1 VGKVHFLMHGKHW
14 YAAKTKA
21 GQDHI
26 AIANLSR
33 QQFEVYYPQMTIER
47 WRSSQIKRERE
58 PLFPGYVLVSF
69 VLEDQ
74 AWRVINNTRGV
85 YRLLSFNEDGRP
97 SAMPNDEVELL
108 QNKEKNGQL
117 YISEIIRLRR
127 GDQIRMKFGPSVDQ
141 IGEVL
146 RCKGERVEFLMSLL
160 NRKVRCIAPLHAL
173 AVVPRRPV
181 TASAA
186 AMVRC
191 RA

>member
-1 VGKVHFLMHGKHW
+1 MHGKHW
-14 YAAKTKA
+14 YAAKTRA

-33 QQFEVYYPQMTIER
+33 QQFQYYYPQITIER
-47 WRSSQIKRERE
+47 WRAGQIKRERE

-69 VLEDQ
+69 ILEDQ
-74 AWRVINNTRGV
+74 AWRVINSTRGV

-97 SAMPNDEVELL
+97 SAIKPDGAVELL
-108 QNKEKNGQL
+108 RDKEKNGQL
-117 YISEIIRLRR
+117 YISEIMRLRR

-146 RCKGERVEFLMSLL
+146 RCKGERVEFLIPLL

-173 AVVPRRPV
+173 AVVPRRQV
-181 TASAA
+181 AVSAA
-186 AMVRC
+186 AMARC

>member
-1 VGKVHFLMHGKHW
+1 MHGKHW

-47 WRSSQIKRERE
+47 WRSGHIRRDRES
-58 PLFPGYVLVSF
+58 LFPGYVLVSF

-74 AWRVINNTRGV
+74 AWRVINSTRGV

-97 SAMPNDEVELL
+97 SAMPHGEVELL
-108 QNKEKNGQL
+108 MDKERHGQL
-117 YISEIIRLRR
+117 FISEIMRLRR
-127 GDQIRMKFGPSVDQ
+127 GDHIRMKFGPSVDQ

-146 RCKGERVEFLMSLL
+146 RTRGERVEFLLRLL
-160 NRKVRCIAPLHAL
+160 GRKVKCIAPIHAL
-173 AVVPRRPV
+173 DLVVPRRQ
-181 TASAA
+181 ASASA
-186 AMVRC
+186 VAMAKC
-191 RA
+191 RV

>member
-1 VGKVHFLMHGKHW
+1 MHGKHW
-14 YAAKTKA
+14 YAVKTKA
-21 GQDHI
+21 CQDHI

-47 WRSSQIKRERE
+47 WRAGHIRRDRES
-58 PLFPGYVLVSF
+58 LFPGYVLVSF
-69 VLEDQ
+69 ILEDQ

-97 SAMPNDEVELL
+97 SAIKPDDAVTSLR
-108 QNKEKNGQL
+108 NKEKNGQL
-117 YISEIIRLRR
+117 YISEITRLRR

-173 AVVPRRPV
+173 AVVPRRQV
-181 TASAA
+181 TVRAV
-186 AMVRC
+186 AMR
-191 RA
+191 